1 MRDSGQP
8 WFEPVLFQHLPP
20 EECRELLAAKSVGR
34 VAFNGPD
41 GPQVL
46 PVNYVVHRRS
56 IFFRTAAGSALGN
69 AMRNTPVAFEIDDI
83 DEVLQSGWSV
93 VAVGEADLVD
103 DPDLLVELWETKVLS
118 HGRSVCERNSY
129 GSPDSSHRPPG
140 PPGLTKPDRLADQQR
155 MPWAV
160 RCAHSRAPARAT
172 TAAVPRPRR

>member
-1 MRDSGQP
+1 MSMRDSGHR

-46 PVNYVVHRRS
+46 PVNYVVHRRG
-56 IFFRTAAGSALGN
+56 IFFRTTAGSALGD
-69 AMRNTPVAFEIDDI
+69 AMRNTRVAFEIDDI

-103 DPDLLVELWETKVLS
+103 DPDLLVELW
-118 HGRSVCERNSY
+118 G
-129 GSPDSSHRPPG
+129 DQG
-140 PPGLTKPDRLADQQR
+140 PK
-155 MPWAV
+155 PWAIGLRTQFV
-160 RCAHSRAPARAT
+160 RITPTRVT
-172 TAAVPRPRR
+172 GRRVLQG

>member
-83 DEVLQSGWSV
+83 DEFLQSGWSV

-103 DPDLLVELWETKVLS
+103 DPDLLVELW
-118 HGRSVCERNSY
+118 G
-129 GSPDSSHRPPG
+129 DQG
-140 PPGLTKPDRLADQQR
+140 PK
-155 MPWAV
+155 PWAIGLRTQFV
-160 RCAHSRAPARAT
+160 RITPTRLT
-172 TAAVPRPRR
+172 GRRVLQG

>member
-1 MRDSGQP
+1 MRDSGHR

-46 PVNYVVHRRS
+46 PVNYVVHRRG
-56 IFFRTAAGSALGN
+56 IFFRTAAGSALGD
-69 AMRNTPVAFEIDDI
+69 AMRNTRVAFEIDDI

-103 DPDLLVELWETKVLS
+103 DEDLLVELW
-118 HGRSVCERNSY
+118 G
-129 GSPDSSHRPPG
+129 DQG
-140 PPGLTKPDRLADQQR
+140 PK
-155 MPWAV
+155 PWAIGLRTQFV
-160 RCAHSRAPARAT
+160 RITPTRLT
-172 TAAVPRPRR
+172 GRRVLQG